1 MRPSSISMVAM
12 EAEWTGVLAVELG
25 SLPQGAEMRAHFAMF
40 FDIEDG
46 RIRTQ
51 RNHDC
56 FEPW

>member
-1 MRPSSISMVAM
+1 MVAM

-46 RIRTQ
+46 LIRTQ